1 MNYCIIESS
10 TLSSVDF
17 NLVGQTSEST
27 VRKSLDGSKVV
38 LKFEGSTPAFLDG
51 VTIYN
56 SSEISEILSG
66 PEWTSEEEN
75 I

>member
-27 VRKSLDGSKVV
+27 VRKSLDGSKAV

-56 SSEISEILSG
+56 ISEIAQLLSG
-66 PEWTSEEEN
+66 PEWSSEEEN